1 MLLYAIV
8 RGKKAMNTTTVY
20 LITAV
25 ITAAVALGTV
35 IAPSTAYS
43 APSSVLDFTMKSIDG
58 ADVPLKSYAG
68 KVILIVNVASKCGLT
83 PQYDDLQAIYE
94 KYEGKG
100 LVILGF
106 PANNFADQEP
116 GTNEEIQQF
125 CRLTYGV
132 SFPMFSKISV
142 KGDTIDPLYRYL
154 TDPGTNPKFP
164 GEIAWNFTK
173 FLVGRD
179 GAVIDRFAPKV
190 KPSDPSVIEAIET
203 ALGAE

>member
-1 MLLYAIV
+1 
-8 RGKKAMNTTTVY
+8 MNTTTSIV
-20 LITAV
+20 IAATA
-25 ITAAVALGTV
+25 TAAFALGAVT
-35 IAPSTAYS
+35 ASPTAYS
-43 APSSVLDFTMKSIDG
+43 DPASALDFTMKSIDG
-58 ADVPLKSYAG
+58 DDVPLTSYAG

-83 PQYDDLQAIYE
+83 PQYDDLQALFE
-94 KYEGKG
+94 KYAGNG

-106 PANNFADQEP
+106 PANNFADQES

-142 KGDTIDPLYRYL
+142 KGGDIDPLYRFL
-154 TDPGTNPKFP
+154 TDPATNPKFP

-179 GAVIDRFAPKV
+179 GAIINRFAPKV
-190 KPSDPSVIEAIET
+190 KPSDPSVTEAIEA
-203 ALGAE
+203 ALGNK